1 MKKRRWI
8 VSTLILGYAFLYAP
22 ILSLVVY
29 SFNASQQVMIWGGFS
44 TKWYG
49 ELFHNRELLH
59 AAWVSLRVAL
69 LSATGATV
77 LGTMAALIL
86 TKLRPFR
93 GKKTFHTL
101 ITAPLVMPEIII
113 GVAFLLLFLNLDRL
127 TGLPI
132 GGGILALT
140 IAHTTLAIAYVCS
153 IVSAQLIEFDDT
165 LIEAAQDLGAT
176 PFRAFWQVTLPII
189 VPSLF
194 SGWLLSF
201 VLSLDDVVVSSFV
214 AAPQSTTLPMLIY
227 SSVKFGLTPQI
238 NALATLIIGCITL
251 CILVA
256 AILQLR
262 NRRSI
267 N

>member
-1 MKKRRWI
+1 M
-8 VSTLILGYAFLYAP
+8 TLILGYAFLYAP
-22 ILSLVVY
+22 IISLVLY
-29 SFNASQQVMIWGGFS
+29 SFNASEQVMVWGGWS
-44 TKWYG
+44 TAWYG
-49 ELFHNRELLH
+49 ALFRNHDLLQ

-69 LSATGATV
+69 LSATGATI

-127 TGLPI
+127 TGVSI
-132 GGGILALT
+132 GGGLLALT
-140 IAHTTLAIAYVCS
+140 IAHTTLSIAYVCS
-153 IVSAQLIEFDDT
+153 IVSAQLMEFDDT
-165 LIEAAQDLGAT
+165 LIEAAQDLGAS
-176 PFRAFWQVTLPII
+176 PFRAFWQVTFPII
-189 VPSLF
+189 MPSLF

-262 NRRSI
+262 QFQTQSVRSK

>member
-1 MKKRRWI
+1 
-8 VSTLILGYAFLYAP
+8 
-22 ILSLVVY
+22 
-29 SFNASQQVMIWGGFS
+29 
-44 TKWYG
+44 
-49 ELFHNRELLH
+49 
-59 AAWVSLRVAL
+59 
-69 LSATGATV
+69 
-77 LGTMAALIL
+77 MAALIL
-86 TKLRPFR
+86 ISLPPFR

-165 LIEAAQDLGAT
+165 LIEAAQDLGAS
-176 PFRAFWQVTLPII
+176 PFRAFWQVTFPII
-189 VPSLF
+189 MPALF

-251 CILVA
+251 CILTA

-262 NRRSI
+262 QYRKSAGERTNQT
-267 N
+267 